1 METMP
6 FDGRGERVAYLNK
19 EGGGT
24 MMTERNLKGYF
35 LAFVA
40 VMTVQFVLPGLL
52 AAVEP
57 AKIVQ
62 AQAILTVSE
71 SKRLIAQ
78 AVKEIPIVKNAL
90 ANGMVII
97 GKGTT
102 NAYVAEEITGKKI
115 ERAAFVR
122 GRIQPAKGGK
132 KLPDVKAA
140 PDVILEKG
148 KVVDLPLAEA
158 VKKLKPGDVVIKGAN
173 ALNYKNRLVGVNIG
187 APDSGT
193 TGTIMPY
200 VVARKAYL
208 IIPIG
213 LEKLVA
219 GDLVDLT
226 LRMREPIES
235 LNGLQ
240 SMFLLTG
247 EIVTELEAIHVLTGA
262 TAFQC
267 SAGGIGGAEGSVW
280 LVFRGTREQVTKALK
295 LVQSIQGE
303 PPYVE

>member
-1 METMP
+1 LV
-6 FDGRGERVAYLNK
+6 RRK
-19 EGGGT
+19 EIT
-24 MMTERNLKGYF
+24 MMTKHDLKGYF
-35 LAFVA
+35 LAFMA
-40 VMTVQFVLPGLL
+40 VMTVQFILPGLL

-62 AQAILTVSE
+62 GQAILTVSE

-78 AVKEIPIVKNAL
+78 AVKEMPIVKNAL

-148 KVVDLPLAEA
+148 KVIDLPLAEA
-158 VKKLKPGDVVIKGAN
+158 VKKLKPGDVVIKGGN
-173 ALNYKNRLVGVNIG
+173 ALDYKNKLVGVNIG
-187 APDSGT
+187 APDAGT
-193 TGTIMPY
+193 TGATMPY

-208 IIPIG
+208 VIPIG

-219 GDLVDLT
+219 GDLVDLS
-226 LRMREPIES
+226 LKMREPIES

-280 LVFRGTREQVTKALK
+280 LVFRGTKEQVTKALK
-295 LVQSIQGE
+295 LVESIQGE